1 MEQSGGYPTR
11 ALLTPQRFLQLSGVK
26 DTRPAPTRSVLEGR
40 EHTAALAAVKGRRW
54 YAKKLLEIQEFRDF
68 KVASRTLI
76 QLSRRQIEQSR
87 RRIVLTKNILA
98 FSRIARSHLS

>member
-1 MEQSGGYPTR
+1 M
-11 ALLTPQRFLQLSGVK
+11 
-26 DTRPAPTRSVLEGR
+26 LEGR

-54 YAKKLLEIQEFRDF
+54 YAKKLLEFQEFRDF

-98 FSRIARSHLS
+98 FSRITRSHLS